1 MKGADDVMP
10 DHRYVHSHWQ
20 RREFRSRLHLPSPLS
35 HRRPY
40 PWRHQLV
47 MRPTG
52 DTTAATGLRIRV
64 TGITQSG
71 VPAGTTA
78 TQPPAGIRL
87 PAGCRPR
94 TGPRQL
100 AGIPRPAGLHP
111 RHGSDLVPDHFSI
124 CSTHCAARNPRSEPA
139 PGWGRAQSRSKIELT
154 MSPPMPMPP
163 PVMAGGSAVRSA
175 ASPRHEGP
183 PCG

>member
-1 MKGADDVMP
+1 MKGADRCYE
-10 DHRYVHSHWQ
+10 DHRYVHSRWQ
-20 RREFRSRLHLPSPLS
+20 RREFRSRLHSPSLPSR
-35 HRRPY
+35 RRPY
-40 PWRHQLV
+40 PRRHRLV

-52 DTTAATGLRIRV
+52 GPTAATGLRIRV

-94 TGPRQL
+94 TGTRPQ
-100 AGIPRPAGLHP
+100 AGIPRPAG
-111 RHGSDLVPDHFSI
+111 RHRRGGSDRVPDHSSI
-124 CSTHCAARNPRSEPA
+124 CSTHCAARSPRSEPA
-139 PGWGRAQSRSKIELT
+139 PGWGQAQSRSKIELT
-154 MSPPMPMPP
+154 MSSPMPMPA
-163 PVMAGGSAVRSA
+163 PVTAGGSAVRSA

>member
-1 MKGADDVMP
+1 MKGADRCYE
-10 DHRYVHSHWQ
+10 DHYVHSRWQ

-35 HRRPY
+35 RRRPY
-40 PWRHQLV
+40 PRRHRLV

-52 DTTAATGLRIRV
+52 GRTAATGLRIRV

-87 PAGCRPR
+87 RAGRRPR
-94 TGPRQL
+94 TGPRPQ
-100 AGIPRPAGLHP
+100 AGIPRPAGLHRP
-111 RHGSDLVPDHFSI
+111 GGSDLVPDHSSI
-124 CSTHCAARNPRSEPA
+124 CSTRCAARNPRSEPA
-139 PGWGRAQSRSKIELT
+139 PAWGQAQSRSKTELT
-154 MSPPMPMPP
+154 MPTPMPMPG
-163 PVMAGGSAVRSA
+163 PVTAGGSAVRSA
-175 ASPRHEGP
+175 ASPRHEGL